1 MTGHATP
8 LVSVILPIHDGAR
21 FLAEALESVAA
32 QHYRRIEVIVVDDG
46 STDDGAAIA
55 EGHGA
60 TVIRQEQ
67 RGVAAARNAGID
79 AARGEI
85 LAFIDQDDLWLPAKL
100 RLQVETLARTP
111 DAICL
116 THQQYFFEQGVERPA
131 WFAKPELLENDHAG
145 WAPSCVAVRRTT
157 FDRVGRY
164 DDTLQHA
171 SDSDWIARAKHLGIP
186 FEILTATLVRR
197 RLHRHNDSGQPA
209 VAAELFTTLRRA
221 AARKRSGDGT

>member
-1 MTGHATP
+1 MTDPATP
-8 LVSVILPIHDGAR
+8 LVSVILPIHNGAR

-32 QHYRRIEVIVVDDG
+32 QDYRNIEVIVVDDG
-46 STDDGAAIA
+46 SRDDGPAIA
-55 EGHGA
+55 ERHGA

-67 RGVAAARNAGID
+67 RGVGAARNVGI
-79 AARGEI
+79 AASRGEI

-100 RLQVETLARTP
+100 RLQVEALTRSP

-116 THQQYFFEQGVERPA
+116 THQQYFFEEGVERPA
-131 WFAKPELLENDHAG
+131 WFAKPELLEADHAG
-145 WAPSCVAVRRTT
+145 WAPSCLAVWRAT

-164 DDTLQHA
+164 DASLQHA
-171 SDSDWIARAKHLGIP
+171 SDSDWVARAKHLDIP
-186 FEILTATLVRR
+186 FEILPETLVRR

-221 AARKRSGDGT
+221 AARKRSGDGS